1 MPAGKS
7 PLASIV
13 DGLVGVFS
21 QMGGQHFEQR
31 ETKTIP
37 AGDYAHLE
45 LTNGN
50 GNVAVEGVKGEE
62 IVLVAT
68 KKVKAKSEEEGQKR
82 LNQIQIVLSEEKPNL
97 RIVTD
102 VSELPSKGN
111 WSVNYEVQLPM
122 HMSLFARTSNG
133 NIDVADL
140 QEQAQ
145 VETSN
150 GNVAAHRIGGA
161 ITARTTNGN
170 VKLHDVEGAIEAK
183 TTNGNVYGELCTF
196 DTGKR
201 TTLHSSNGNVQLDVP
216 NDVSAKVVA
225 ATRNGNVHCDLPI
238 SVSLQRR
245 NLMEGIVGS
254 GEGEIELRTTNG
266 NVKITRN
273 KVRG

>member
-1 MPAGKS
+1 MPTGKS

-13 DGLVGVFS
+13 NGLVGAFS
-21 QMGGQHFEQR
+21 SVGGQRFEQR
-31 ETKTIP
+31 EKQTIP

-45 LTNGN
+45 LRNGN

-102 VSELPSKGN
+102 VSELHPKGN

-150 GNVAAHRIGGA
+150 GNVAAHRIGGT

-183 TTNGNVYGELCTF
+183 TSNGNVYGELRTF
-196 DTGKR
+196 DKGKR
-201 TTLHSSNGNVQLDVP
+201 TVLHSSNGNVQLAMPEDA
-216 NDVSAKVVA
+216 SAKMVA
-225 ATRNGNVHCDLPI
+225 DTKNGNVHCDLPI

-245 NLMEGIVGS
+245 NHLEGTLGS

-266 NVKITRN
+266 NVRITGFKAR
-273 KVRG
+273 